1 MKLSDNK
8 TRKIEFRISEEDFKY
23 LKCGAYTMG
32 QTISSMFRLLAQ
44 TTVNA
49 VKAQEREG
57 KINVD
62 NVVKLYDENK

>member
-8 TRKIEFRISEEDFKY
+8 TRKIEFRISEEDYKY